1 MAHSLQV
8 WGIAPGEKMKK
19 IVAVYHD
26 EVKLA
31 EQKKAELEKAGYREL
46 VIQMT
51 YTKQGGS

>member
-26 EVKLA
+26 EAKLA
-31 EQKKAELEKAGYREL
+31 EQKKAELEKADYKEL

-51 YTKQGGS
+51 YNKQGGS

>member
-19 IVAVYHD
+19 IVAVYNN
-26 EVKLA
+26 EAQLA
-31 EQKKAELEKAGYREL
+31 EQKKAELEKAGYKEV

-51 YTKQGGS
+51 YHKQGGS

>member
-31 EQKKAELEKAGYREL
+31 EQKKAELEKAGYKEL
-46 VIQMT
+46 VIQMN
-51 YTKQGGS
+51 YNKQGGS